1 MIARIVLG
9 SVMVY
14 IHPIQ
19 RPSTLFGFCST
30 LVNSRNLKDSI
41 YVDLDLRYAARSRKD
56 SRRFELSKRVIVVCH
71 GALSFIDI
79 NEDSRLIVA
88 LHQD

>member
-1 MIARIVLG
+1 
-9 SVMVY
+9 
-14 IHPIQ
+14 
-19 RPSTLFGFCST
+19 
-30 LVNSRNLKDSI
+30 
-41 YVDLDLRYAARSRKD
+41 
-56 SRRFELSKRVIVVCH
+56 VIVVCH